1 LPRERSAVLPTTPGN
16 LDPKSPFFVLQSA
29 ILSYA
34 LFMNQKIET
43 VVFGGGCFW
52 CTEAIFTQLSGV
64 VSVMPGYAGG
74 KIPNPTYPM
83 VCTGRTGH
91 AEVVEVKYDPARIS
105 FDDLLTVF
113 FGTHDPTTLN
123 RQGADIG
130 TEYRSIVLYTNDRQ
144 KWDAERFIRELG
156 ETDFKGRPITTEL
169 KPLSR
174 FYPAEDYH
182 REYFRNNSSAPYCQ
196 FVIAPKVTKF
206 QKHFAELLNSSHQA
220 IAK

>member
-1 LPRERSAVLPTTPGN
+1 MPAN
-16 LDPKSPFFVLQSA
+16 LASKPPFFVLQSE

-34 LFMNQKIET
+34 LSMNQKIEA
-43 VVFGGGCFW
+43 VAFGGGCFW
-52 CTEAIFTQLSGV
+52 CTEAIFTQLNGV

-74 KIPNPTYPM
+74 NVPNPTYPM

-91 AEVVEVKYDPARIS
+91 AEVVEVKYDPAQIG
-105 FDDLLTVF
+105 FDDLMTVF

-130 TEYRSIVLYTNDRQ
+130 TEYRSIILYTTDGQ
-144 KWDAERFIRELG
+144 KAAAERFIKELG

-169 KPLSR
+169 KPLSK

-182 REYFRNNSSAPYCQ
+182 QEYFRNNSSAPYCQ

-206 QKHFAELLNSSHQA
+206 QKHFAELLNSSRQA
-220 IAK
+220 AAK

>member
-1 LPRERSAVLPTTPGN
+1 
-16 LDPKSPFFVLQSA
+16 
-29 ILSYA
+29 
-34 LFMNQKIET
+34 MNQKIET

-52 CTEAIFTQLSGV
+52 CTEAVFEQLSGV
-64 VSVMPGYAGG
+64 ISVMPGYAGG
-74 KIPNPTYPM
+74 NIPNPTYPM

-91 AEVVEVKYDPARIS
+91 AEVIEVKYDPAQIS

-130 TEYRSIVLYTNDRQ
+130 TEYRSIILFTTDRQ
-144 KWDAERFIRELG
+144 KAEAERFIKELG

-169 KPLSR
+169 KALSK
-174 FYPAEDYH
+174 FYPAENYH
-182 REYFRNNSSAPYCQ
+182 KEYFRNNSSAPYCQ

-206 QKHFAELLNSSHQA
+206 QKHFAELLNSSRQA
-220 IAK
+220 AAK